1 MVRRAKK
8 EQWTMGRVVFVAVV
22 VMGIGAFIFMGPA
35 QNLWTQYAPE
45 EWREKPVGVT
55 ENSELVDLS
64 IKLMHALDRGNPAAT
79 PIRVYDADM
88 NFIES
93 ASTSSGVATF
103 LAPYWEG
110 ESIYLQVRAAAPN
123 SASYVTYTTPLL
135 EYVVP
140 VGDVNGDAELPV
152 LSIQET
158 STSAATFNI
167 VDQGFATISTE
178 ATDFVNSTD
187 TQLTITISITADC
200 SYGTPED
207 FTDMDTNKHY
217 LSGVFL
223 VVKSTAA
230 QPTLRN
236 YIANF
241 YSSSLQYYIFRIP
254 MIVSDSDLGYQT
266 ARTITIGDGATAFV
280 AAADFDF
287 DIFDTC
293 WANSVADINENSFQN
308 GDSDLNPTAV
318 ANKVA

>member
-1 MVRRAKK
+1 MVRKARNDWSFGKVLAA
-8 EQWTMGRVVFVAVV
+8 GV
-22 VMGIGAFIFMGPA
+22 ILLGAGFLLFMGPA
-35 QNLWTQYAPE
+35 QNMWSQYAPE
-45 EWREKPVGVT
+45 EWRAKPEGVT
-55 ENSELVDLS
+55 EDSALVDLS
-64 IKLMHALDRGNPAAT
+64 IKLMHALDRGNPAST
-79 PIRVYDADM
+79 PIRVYDSDK
-88 NFIES
+88 NFVES
-93 ASTSSGVATF
+93 ASTSSGVASF

-110 ESIYLQVRAAAPN
+110 ETIYLQVRAAAPN
-123 SASYVTYTTPLL
+123 SATYVTYTTPLM

-140 VGDVNGDAELPV
+140 DGDVNGDAELPV
-152 LSIQET
+152 LSIDET
-158 STSAATFNI
+158 STSVATFNI
-167 VDQGFATISTE
+167 VEQGFATISTE
-178 ATDFVNSTD
+178 ATDFINTTD
-187 TQLTITISITADC
+187 TQLTITVAITGDC
-200 SYGTPED
+200 VYGTPAD

-223 VVKSTAA
+223 VIKSTAA

-266 ARTITIGDGATAFV
+266 ARTFTIGDGATAFA

-287 DIFDTC
+287 DLFDTC